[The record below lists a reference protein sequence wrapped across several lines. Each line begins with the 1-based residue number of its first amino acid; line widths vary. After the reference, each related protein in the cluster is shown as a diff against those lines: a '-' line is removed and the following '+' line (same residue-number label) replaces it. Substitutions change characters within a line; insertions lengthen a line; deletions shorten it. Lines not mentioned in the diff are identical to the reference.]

1 MPTYISLMKFTEQGI
16 RNVKD
21 HPKRREN
28 AAKGIESMGGK
39 LLHTYLTMG
48 RYDIVAIIEA
58 PDDDVAAKF
67 ALIRCTSP
75 GAAIRG
81 GIVSTTMNAS
91 AAAKPSSSAHSSTPA
106 PGVTT
111 MPSWARAI
119 RPAEPRKPRRP
130 VSRRSQ
136 TATTGAVKS

>member
-28 AAKGIESMGGK
+28 AAKGIESTGGK

-67 ALIRCTSP
+67 AVIT
-75 GAAIRG
+75 GMQG
-81 GIVSTTMNAS
+81 NVSTETM
-91 AAAKPSSSAHSSTPA
+91 
-106 PGVTT
+106 
-111 MPSWARAI
+111 RALDEGEFD
-119 RPAEPRKPRRP
+119 RLL
-130 VSRRSQ
+130 
-136 TATTGAVKS
+136 KSL

>member
-16 RNVKD
+16 KKVKD
-21 HPKRREN
+21 HPSRREA

-67 ALIRCTSP
+67 AVMT
-75 GAAIRG
+75 GMQG
-81 GIVSTTMNAS
+81 NVSTETM
-91 AAAKPSSSAHSSTPA
+91 
-106 PGVTT
+106 
-111 MPSWARAI
+111 RALTEGEFD
-119 RPAEPRKPRRP
+119 RLL
-130 VSRRSQ
+130 
-136 TATTGAVKS
+136 KSI

>member
-16 RNVKD
+16 KKVKD
-21 HPKRREN
+21 HPSRREA

-67 ALIRCTSP
+67 AVMT
-75 GAAIRG
+75 GMQG
-81 GIVSTTMNAS
+81 NVSTETM
-91 AAAKPSSSAHSSTPA
+91 
-106 PGVTT
+106 
-111 MPSWARAI
+111 RALNEGEFD
-119 RPAEPRKPRRP
+119 RLL
-130 VSRRSQ
+130 
-136 TATTGAVKS
+136 KSL

>member
-21 HPKRREN
+21 HPKRRDN

-67 ALIRCTSP
+67 AVIT
-75 GAAIRG
+75 GMQG
-81 GIVSTTMNAS
+81 NVSTETM
-91 AAAKPSSSAHSSTPA
+91 
-106 PGVTT
+106 
-111 MPSWARAI
+111 RALDEGEFD
-119 RPAEPRKPRRP
+119 RLL
-130 VSRRSQ
+130 
-136 TATTGAVKS
+136 KSL

>member
-21 HPKRREN
+21 HPKRRES

-67 ALIRCTSP
+67 AVMT
-75 GAAIRG
+75 GMQG
-81 GIVSTTMNAS
+81 NVSTETM
-91 AAAKPSSSAHSSTPA
+91 
-106 PGVTT
+106 
-111 MPSWARAI
+111 RALNEGEFD
-119 RPAEPRKPRRP
+119 RLL
-130 VSRRSQ
+130 
-136 TATTGAVKS
+136 KSL

>member
-1 MPTYISLMKFTEQGI
+1 MPTYISLMNFTEQGI

-67 ALIRCTSP
+67 AVIT
-75 GAAIRG
+75 GMQG
-81 GIVSTTMNAS
+81 NVSTETM
-91 AAAKPSSSAHSSTPA
+91 
-106 PGVTT
+106 
-111 MPSWARAI
+111 RALDEGEFD
-119 RPAEPRKPRRP
+119 RLL
-130 VSRRSQ
+130 
-136 TATTGAVKS
+136 KSL

>member
-67 ALIRCTSP
+67 AVMT
-75 GAAIRG
+75 GMQG
-81 GIVSTTMNAS
+81 NVSTETM
-91 AAAKPSSSAHSSTPA
+91 
-106 PGVTT
+106 
-111 MPSWARAI
+111 RALNEGEFD
-119 RPAEPRKPRRP
+119 RLL
-130 VSRRSQ
+130 
-136 TATTGAVKS
+136 KSL